1 MNIKLNDT
9 TFSSIFKEKIIN
21 AIKST
26 DRRGITS
33 KKLKLL
39 NKLSKNNSVKDLR
52 HDYYFKLKAAEL
64 EQSKISDKDKNP
76 KVLRR
81 DLSLNRINLQRKKD
95 ELTSLK
101 IKYNKLDEQNMN
113 NKNILSKILSISPD
127 DITKRKLKIKMDKV
141 KLNKKDRSLIENAHQ
156 IISLRLQIFNKK
168 REMEKKNDIIED
180 LQNNS
185 RIKIVNEYQNEC
197 LLICKQQD
205 KLINLLKKLEK
216 KYDKYDKKV
225 NELKEIVKNENKK
238 KIKLLED
245 ENNIVKQYRD
255 TEDNKDSLINQVV
268 QLEEKLRKL
277 DKKNNDLDKNVKEA
291 IIRINSK
298 EEQLYLLKNYIDRRK
313 EILEYIEDKKKSK
326 EALDAS
332 ILKQNRVIQKLSS
345 DYYHKLHKKTIF
357 CKLKEKEKNSEKFKL
372 KIELES
378 LYEVKEIIQDIFIEK
393 QSELKDI
400 SERLNLNIVKN
411 KEIINNNKKEK
422 EILNQK
428 IEDFRKK
435 NDEIEKKYQKIQE
448 NIHTQQKEL
457 NELTLKKANL
467 IIQKNIIM
475 KNVDDVDALKKVK
488 YLLTDENDKLR
499 QENNKYKNEIEK
511 LNLNLKDY
519 DKIENQLKEANI
531 KLNILKNKKKK

>member
-39 NKLSKNNSVKDLR
+39 NKLSKNNSVTDLR

-81 DLSLNRINLQRKKD
+81 ELSLNRISLQRKKD

-127 DITKRKLKIKMDKV
+127 DITKRKLKIKTDKV

-156 IISLRLQIFNKK
+156 IIALRLQIFNKK

-180 LQNNS
+180 LQSNS

-225 NELKEIVKNENKK
+225 NELKEIVKNESKK
-238 KIKLLED
+238 KIKLLKD
-245 ENNIVKQYRD
+245 ENNIVKQCRD
-255 TEDNKDSLINQVV
+255 TEDKKDSLINQVV

-277 DKKNNDLDKNVKEA
+277 DKKNNDLDKNVKEE
-291 IIRINSK
+291 IIRINNK
-298 EEQLYLLKNYIDRRK
+298 EEQLYLLKNYINRRK

-326 EALDAS
+326 EALDAA
-332 ILKQNRVIQKLSS
+332 ILKQNRIIQKLSS

-357 CKLKEKEKNSEKFKL
+357 YKLKEKEKNSEKFKL

-400 SERLNLNIVKN
+400 SERLNINIVKN

-428 IEDFRKK
+428 IEEFRKK
-435 NDEIEKKYQKIQE
+435 NDEMEKKYQKIQE

-457 NELTLKKANL
+457 NELTLKKANA

-511 LNLNLKDY
+511 LDLNLKDY

>member
-39 NKLSKNNSVKDLR
+39 NKLSKNNSVTDLR

-81 DLSLNRINLQRKKD
+81 ELSLNRISLQRKKD

-127 DITKRKLKIKMDKV
+127 DITKRKLKIKTDKV

-225 NELKEIVKNENKK
+225 NELKEIVKNESKK
-238 KIKLLED
+238 KIKLLKD
-245 ENNIVKQYRD
+245 ENNIVKQCRD
-255 TEDNKDSLINQVV
+255 TEDKKDSLINQVV

-277 DKKNNDLDKNVKEA
+277 DKKNNDLDKNVKEE
-291 IIRINSK
+291 IIRINNK
-298 EEQLYLLKNYIDRRK
+298 EEQLYLLKNYINRRK

-326 EALDAS
+326 EALDAA
-332 ILKQNRVIQKLSS
+332 ILKQNRIIQKLSS

-357 CKLKEKEKNSEKFKL
+357 YKLKEKEKNSEKFKL

-428 IEDFRKK
+428 IEEFRKK
-435 NDEIEKKYQKIQE
+435 NDEMEKKYQKIQE

-475 KNVDDVDALKKVK
+475 KNVDDVEALKKVK